1 MREKVIQQ
9 VKQTS
14 LSIVQNS
21 ISAIR
26 RKNIQKTG
34 CRVMRGDKIG
44 VAGGLGAISQDE
56 LYARAEKALAWGVD
70 YPVTVG
76 KELQSHTR
84 LDDLKIDDAQLGQ
97 TVERA
102 LNELKRRHPDFAI
115 SNKVNYSHVSLSI
128 ENDTGLSLSHQD
140 SYINWSFLL
149 KRDSSTGIMDT
160 FFGLVDRKIEVDRV
174 IETTSQIIEAY
185 KNQVDLPAGR
195 LPVILHQSA
204 LTRLFQRDLNGK
216 IVGNKASLLQK
227 QFEQKTFAENFSLQ
241 IINDPVETYGPVFDM
256 EGSICS
262 DALSW
267 LIKDGVILRPYT
279 DKRTAQRYGFAHT
292 SCADGSYDSVPSLGG
307 CNMEIAHSGKIL
319 AELLPDSLG
328 ILVAIASGGDFTPDG
343 NFASPVQVA
352 YLTDGTR
359 LLGRLPELTIK
370 GSLFDFFGNNY
381 IGVSSDKFYASGNE
395 RMLVTNLTVEKL

>member
-44 VAGGLGAISQDE
+44 VAGGLGESSQDE

-70 YPVTVG
+70 YPVTSG

-84 LDDLKIDDAQLGQ
+84 LDSLKIDDAHLGQ
-97 TVERA
+97 TVEQV
-102 LNELKRRHPDFAI
+102 LSELKRRHPDFAI
-115 SNKVNYSHVSLSI
+115 SNKVNYSQISLSI
-128 ENDTGLSLSHQD
+128 ENDDGLSLSHQD
-140 SYINWSFLL
+140 SYVNWSFLL
-149 KRDSSTGIMDT
+149 KSSGSTGIMDT
-160 FFGLVDRKIEVDRV
+160 FFGLIDRKIEVDRV
-174 IETTSQIIEAY
+174 IEATSQIIEAY
-185 KNQVDLPAGR
+185 KKQVELPAGG

-227 QFEQKTFAENFSLQ
+227 QFEQKAFSANFGLQ
-241 IINDPVETYGPVFDM
+241 IINDPVETYGPIFDM
-256 EGSICS
+256 EGAIC
-262 DALSW
+262 AEAQRW

-292 SCADGSYDSVPSLGG
+292 ACADGSYDSVPSLGG
-307 CNMEIAHSGKIL
+307 CNMEIPHSGKTL
-319 AELLPDSLG
+319 AELLPEGLG
-328 ILVAIASGGDFTPDG
+328 IMVAIASGGDFTPDG
-343 NFASPVQVA
+343 NYASPVQVA
-352 YLTDGTR
+352 YLTDGAR

-370 GSLFDFFGNNY
+370 GSLFDFFGDDF
-381 IGVSSDKFYASGNE
+381 IGVSSDKFYAGGND
-395 RMLVTNLTVEKL
+395 RMLVTKLAVEKL

>member
-1 MREKVIQQ
+1 
-9 VKQTS
+9 
-14 LSIVQNS
+14 
-21 ISAIR
+21 
-26 RKNIQKTG
+26 
-34 CRVMRGDKIG
+34 MRGDKIG

-70 YPVTVG
+70 YPVALG
-76 KELQSHTR
+76 KEQQNHTR

-102 LNELKRRHPDFAI
+102 LSELKRRHPDFAI
-115 SNKVNYSHVSLSI
+115 SNKVNYSHFSLSI
-128 ENDTGLSLSHQD
+128 ENDNGLSLSHQD

-160 FFGLVDRKIEVDRV
+160 FFGLIDRKIEVDRV
-174 IETTSQIIEAY
+174 IETTSQIIEAH
-185 KNQVDLPAGR
+185 KNQVDLPEGR

-227 QFEQKTFAENFSLQ
+227 QFEQKTFADNFSLQ
-241 IINDPVETYGPVFDM
+241 INNDPVETYGPIFDM

-292 SCADGSYDSVPSLGG
+292 SCADGAYDSVPSLGG
-307 CNMEIAHSGKIL
+307 CNMEISHSGRTL
-319 AELLPDSLG
+319 AELLPEGLG

-352 YLTDGTR
+352 YLTDGIR

-370 GSLFDFFGNNY
+370 GSLFDFFGDDF
-381 IGVSSDKFYASGNE
+381 IGVSSDKFYASSNE
-395 RMLVTNLTVEKL
+395 RMLVVKLAVEKL